1 MGKKDGR
8 SKKGE
13 DGKESKE
20 KKTKK
25 SISKESTINNI
36 LKNLSAEILKRSQD
50 KSNGRWVKLNSERP
64 SPRAHSSFT
73 RIQGELVVMFGGE
86 FFDGVEVAL
95 YNDTFLYNLVTREWM
110 KLDSPSNPLP
120 RCSHQALYYDNR
132 IYIFGG
138 EFNTVDQFRHF
149 NDIYYL
155 CLTTLRWNLLNVN
168 GPVPTARSGHRMA
181 LWNDYWVLFG
191 GFYDNGKE
199 CSYYND
205 LYYFDLKKFQWNKV
219 NQTIFSNSLPEPR
232 AGCVLLPLND
242 SKHLLMHGGFSKKDT
257 GKNVSGT
264 SYQDTWLIDMNSVPS
279 NNGNILVWSKVQS
292 AKNTELSFETGISY
306 LSEKDCGI
314 IFGGVND
321 VDEGLSMKSTFTNK
335 CYKLNLNQRK
345 YNPIEIGCK
354 DAKLEDL
361 GSLSLTKT
369 APTPRMNANV
379 AMYNNVFYVYGGIVE
394 IKNVEVTLSD
404 MWALDLERN
413 EWICI
418 DPGFENYKMFVEQL
432 ESEESGESEDDLSID
447 SDDSEISMDSDECE
461 ELDEDSSSED
471 NTSTQ
476 E

>member
-1 MGKKDGR
+1 MGKKDSR

-25 SISKESTINNI
+25 GISKESTINNI
-36 LKNLSAEILKRSQD
+36 LKNLSAEILKRSED
-50 KSNGRWVKLNSERP
+50 KSNGRWVKLDSERP

-95 YNDTFLYNLVTREWM
+95 YNDTFLYNLVTHEWM

-149 NDIYYL
+149 NDIHYL
-155 CLTTLRWNLLNVN
+155 CLTTLRWNLLNVS
-168 GPVPTARSGHRMA
+168 GPVPTPRSGHRMV

-191 GFYDNGKE
+191 GFHDNGKE

-205 LYYFDLKKFQWNKV
+205 LYYFDIKKFKWNKV
-219 NQTIFSNSLPEPR
+219 NQAMFSNSLPEPR

-264 SYQDTWLIDMNSVPS
+264 SYQDTWLIDMNSVLT
-279 NNGNILVWSKVQS
+279 NNANILVWSKVQS
-292 AKNTELSFETGISY
+292 AKNAELSFETGISY

-354 DAKLEDL
+354 DIKLEDI
-361 GSLSLTKT
+361 GGLSLTKT

-379 AMYNNVFYVYGGIVE
+379 ALHNNVFYVYGGIVE
-394 IKNVEVTLSD
+394 IKSVEVTLSD

-413 EWICI
+413 EWRCI
-418 DPGFENYKMFVEQL
+418 DAGFENYKMFAEQV
-432 ESEESGESEDDLSID
+432 ESEESGGSEDDLSMD
-447 SDDSEISMDSDECE
+447 SDNSETSMDSDEYE
-461 ELDEDSSSED
+461 ELDVDSSSED
-471 NTSTQ
+471 NSSM
-476 E
+476 EE